1 MPASIPSDTIVPGD
15 NLTVEGVPPI
25 PKSLAD
31 TLRRYTE
38 FRAAAFADWHP
49 MRREMLIR
57 TRFADTL
64 QVHQVLFPGGD
75 RHQMTFFP
83 DTVGAA
89 SYSPTT
95 GDYFVF
101 SKDTGGDEFAQNYR
115 YDFEDGEIT
124 RLTDGASKNS
134 SGVWSH
140 VGDRMAYTSTRRTGR
155 DTDLYT
161 VGPADPSS
169 DRMVAAL
176 EGGGW
181 FPMDWSPADG
191 TGLIL
196 VAEYVSINE
205 SYLWLIKENTGD
217 KTLLTPKGGP
227 KVSYAAG
234 KFAADGKTLYVLTD
248 RDSEFLRLAAL
259 DPVTGEHTLLT
270 PDLGWGV
277 EDMDV
282 SLTGDRIAFVTNEDG
297 VSVLRLLNTRTGAIS
312 VPDGIPVGVIG
323 GLCWHSNGQDL
334 AFTLLSARSPSDV
347 YSLNADT
354 NVLDRWTHSETG
366 GLNTDRFSEPELV
379 RWPSFD
385 GRAISGFLYRPAP
398 KFTGKRPVNIVIHG
412 GPEGQA
418 RPGFLGQ
425 SNYHLNEL
433 GVALLYPNVRGSDGY
448 GKTFLDLDNGFLREG
463 SYQDIGALLDWIAT
477 QPDLDPDKVM
487 VSGGSYGGHMTLA
500 VSYLYSDRIAC
511 SLDIVG
517 MSSLV
522 TFLENTEGYRRDLR
536 RVEYGD
542 ERDPAMRAFLERIAP
557 ITHAGEIRKP
567 LFIIQGK
574 NDPRVP
580 ASEALQMAETLR
592 GNLVPVWFLMADDEG
607 HGFVKKKNVEFQF
620 YATVQFMQRYLLG
633 SAADVPEIYPAL
645 KGRV

>member
-1 MPASIPSDTIVPGD
+1 MPLPISTDTIVPGD
-15 NLTVEGVPPI
+15 NLLVEGVPPI

-31 TLRRYTE
+31 GLRRYTE

-57 TRFADTL
+57 TRFADTF
-64 QVHQVLFPGGD
+64 QVHRVLFPGGD
-75 RHQMTFFP
+75 RHQMTFFQ
-83 DTVGAA
+83 DTIGAA

-115 YDFEDGEIT
+115 CDFEDGEIT

-140 VGDRMAYTSTRRTGR
+140 AGDRMAYTSTRRTGR
-155 DTDLYT
+155 DTDLYAICPT
-161 VGPADPSS
+161 DPSS
-169 DRMVAAL
+169 DRMVTAL

-191 TGLIL
+191 AGLIL

-205 SYLWLIKENTGD
+205 SYLWLIKEETGD

-227 KVSYAAG
+227 KVAYADG

-259 DPVTGEHTLLT
+259 DLTTGEHTLLT

-297 VSVLRLLNTRTGAIS
+297 ISVLRLLDTRTGALT
-312 VPDGIPVGVIG
+312 VPDGLPVGVIG
-323 GLCWHSNGQDL
+323 GLHWHPNGQDL
-334 AFTLLSARSPSDV
+334 ALTLLSARSPSDI

-354 NVLDRWTHSETG
+354 TVVDRWTRSETG
-366 GLNTDRFSEPELV
+366 GLNTDRFSEPDLV

-385 GRAISGFLYRPAP
+385 GRSISGFLYRPAQT
-398 KFTGKRPVNIVIHG
+398 FTGKRPVNIVIHG

-425 SNYHLNEL
+425 SNYYLNEL
-433 GVALLYPNVRGSDGY
+433 GVALLYPNVRGSSGY

-500 VSYLYSDRIAC
+500 ASYLYSDRIAC

-522 TFLENTEGYRRDLR
+522 TFLENTESYRRDLR

-542 ERDPAMRAFLERIAP
+542 ERDPEMRAFLERIAP
-557 ITHAGEIRKP
+557 IAHVEKIRKP

-607 HGFVKKKNVEFQF
+607 HGFAKKKNVEFQF
-620 YATVQFMQRYLLG
+620 YATVQFMQAYLLAG
-633 SAADVPEIYPAL
+633 EN
-645 KGRV
+645 

>member
-1 MPASIPSDTIVPGD
+1 MPATAPDIIIPGD
-15 NLTVEGVPPI
+15 NLTMEGVPPI
-25 PKSLAD
+25 ARSLAD
-31 TLRRYTE
+31 GLRRYTE

-49 MRREMLIR
+49 TRREMLIR
-57 TRFADTL
+57 TRFADTF
-64 QVHQVLFPGGD
+64 QVHHVAFPGGD
-75 RHQMTFFP
+75 RRQMTFFP

-89 SYSPTT
+89 SFQPTT

-101 SKDTGGDEFAQNYR
+101 SKDTGGNEFSQNYR
-115 YDFEDGEIT
+115 YDLEDGAIT
-124 RLTDGASKNS
+124 LLTDGASKNS
-134 SGVWSH
+134 PGVWSNA
-140 VGDRMAYTSTRRTGR
+140 GDRMAYTSTRRTGK
-155 DTDLYT
+155 DVDFY
-161 VGPADPSS
+161 VINPADPSS
-169 DRMVAAL
+169 DRLLAAL

-181 FPMDWSPADG
+181 FPLDWSPED
-191 TGLIL
+191 TQIL
-196 VAEYVSINE
+196 GMEYVSVNE
-205 SYLWLIKENTGD
+205 SYLWLMDAATGE
-217 KTLLTPKGGP
+217 KALLTPKGDA
-227 KVSYAAG
+227 KVSFG
-234 KFAADGKTLYVLTD
+234 FGRFAADGQSLYVVTD
-248 RDSEFLRLAAL
+248 QGSEFNYLASLDLATGAL
-259 DPVTGEHTLLT
+259 NPLT
-270 PDLGWGV
+270 PDLGWGL
-277 EDMDV
+277 ESIDV
-282 SLTGDRIAFVTNEDG
+282 SLDGGQIAFVTNEDG
-297 VSVLRLLNTRTGAIS
+297 ISVLRLLDTQTGALI
-312 VPDGIPVGVIG
+312 VPNGIPVGVLG
-323 GLCWHSNGQDL
+323 GLCWHNNSQDL

-347 YSLNADT
+347 YSLNAGT
-354 NVLDRWTHSETG
+354 GEISRWTRSETG
-366 GLNTDRFSEPELV
+366 GLNTGRFSQPELV

-385 GRAISGFLYRPAP
+385 GRSISGFLYRPAAQ
-398 KFTGKRPVNIVIHG
+398 FTGKRPVNIIIHG

-425 SNYHLNEL
+425 SNYSLNEL

-477 QPDLDPDKVM
+477 QPDLDAGRIM

-511 SLDIVG
+511 ALDIVG

-542 ERDPAMRAFLERIAP
+542 ERDPEMRAFLERIAP

-592 GNLVPVWFLMADDEG
+592 GNAVPVWFLMADDEG

-620 YATVQFMQRYLLG
+620 YATVQFMQTYLLDG
-633 SAADVPEIYPAL
+633 TNNTS
-645 KGRV
+645 K

>member
-1 MPASIPSDTIVPGD
+1 MPVPSDLLTPGD

-31 TLRRYTE
+31 GLRRYTE
-38 FRAAAFADWHP
+38 GRAAAFADWHP
-49 MRREMLIR
+49 VRREMLIR
-57 TRFADTL
+57 TRFADTF

-75 RHQMTFFP
+75 RRQVTFFP

-89 SYSPTT
+89 SYQPTT

-101 SKDTGGDEFAQNYR
+101 SKDTGGDEFSQNYR
-115 YDFEDGEIT
+115 YDFEGGEVT

-134 SGVWSH
+134 HGVWRPKN
-140 VGDRMAYTSTRRTGR
+140 DRMAYASTRRTGR

-161 VGPADPSS
+161 VCPADPAT
-169 DRMVAAL
+169 DRLVAAL

-181 FPMDWSPADG
+181 EPLDWSPTDG
-191 TGLIL
+191 AGLIL
-196 VAEYVSINE
+196 VVEYVSINE
-205 SYLWLIKENTGD
+205 SYLWLVSAETGE

-227 KVSYAAG
+227 QVSYLYA
-234 KFAADGKTLYVLTD
+234 KFAADGESLYVLTD
-248 RDSEFLRLAAL
+248 KGSEFLRLASLDLATGAL
-259 DPVTGEHTLLT
+259 APLT

-282 SLTGDRIAFVTNEDG
+282 SLDGARVAFVTNEDG
-297 VSVLRLLNTRTGAIS
+297 VGVLRLLDTRTGALS
-312 VPDGIPVGVIG
+312 VPSGLPAGVIG
-323 GLCWHSNGQDL
+323 GLRWHANGRDL
-334 AFTLLSARSPSDV
+334 ALSVLSARSPSDV

-354 NVLDRWTHSETG
+354 GAVDRWTRSETG

-385 GRAISGFLYRPAP
+385 GRSISGFLYRPAAR
-398 KFTGKRPVNIVIHG
+398 FTGRRPVNIVIHG

-425 SNYHLNEL
+425 SNYYLNEL
-433 GVALLYPNVRGSDGY
+433 GVALLYPNVRGSSGY
-448 GKTFLDLDNGFLREG
+448 GKTFLDLDNGLLREH
-463 SYQDIGALLDWIAT
+463 SYKDIGALLDWIGT
-477 QPDLDPDKVM
+477 QPDLDSGRVM

-500 VSYLYSDRIAC
+500 ASYLYSDRIAC

-557 ITHAGEIRKP
+557 INHVEEIRKP

-580 ASEALQMAETLR
+580 ASEALRMAETLR
-592 GNLVPVWFLMADDEG
+592 GNAIPVWFLMADDEG
-607 HGFVKKKNVEFQF
+607 HGFAKKKNVEFQF
-620 YATVQFMQRYLLG
+620 YATVLFMQAFLLG
-633 SAADVPEIYPAL
+633 GSSDAS
-645 KGRV
+645 K

>member
-49 MRREMLIR
+49 TRREMLIR

-83 DTVGAA
+83 DTVSAA

-101 SKDTGGDEFAQNYR
+101 SKDTGGDEFSQNYR
-115 YDFEDGEIT
+115 HDLEDGEIT
-124 RLTDGASKNS
+124 HLTDGASKNS
-134 SGVWSH
+134 SGVWWPRN
-140 VGDRMAYTSTRRTGR
+140 DRMAYTSTRRTGR

-161 VGPADPSS
+161 VCPADPSS

-181 FPMDWSPADG
+181 EPLDWSPTGDA
-191 TGLIL
+191 GLIL
-196 VAEYVSINE
+196 VLEYVSINE
-205 SYLWLIKENTGD
+205 SYLWLISEETGD

-227 KVSYAAG
+227 KASYAYG
-234 KFAADGKTLYVLTD
+234 TFAADGKGLYVLTD
-248 RDSEFLRLAAL
+248 KDSEFLRLASL
-259 DPVTGEHTLLT
+259 DLATGEHTSLT
-270 PDLGWGV
+270 PDLGWSV
-277 EDMDV
+277 EAIDV
-282 SLTGDRIAFVTNEDG
+282 SADGSRIAFVTNEDG

-312 VPDGIPVGVIG
+312 VPDCIPVGVIG

-354 NVLDRWTHSETG
+354 NVLDRWTRSETG

-385 GRAISGFLYRPAP
+385 GRAISGFLYRPAA

-633 SAADVPEIYPAL
+633 EGSDAL
-645 KGRV
+645 K

>member
-49 MRREMLIR
+49 TRREMLIR

-83 DTVGAA
+83 DTVSAA

-115 YDFEDGEIT
+115 YEFEDGEIT

-134 SGVWSH
+134 SGVWWPRN
-140 VGDRMAYTSTRRTGR
+140 DRMAYTSTRRTGR

-161 VGPADPSS
+161 VCPADPSS

-181 FPMDWSPADG
+181 EPLDWSPTGDA
-191 TGLIL
+191 GLIL
-196 VAEYVSINE
+196 VLEYVSINE
-205 SYLWLIKENTGD
+205 SYLWLISEESGD

-227 KVSYAAG
+227 KASYAYG
-234 KFAADGKTLYVLTD
+234 KFAADGKGLYVLTD
-248 RDSEFLRLAAL
+248 KDSEFLRLASL
-259 DPVTGEHTLLT
+259 DLATGEHTPLT
-270 PDLGWGV
+270 PDLGWSV
-277 EDMDV
+277 EAIDV
-282 SLTGDRIAFVTNEDG
+282 SADGSRIAFVTNEDG

-312 VPDGIPVGVIG
+312 VPDCIPVGVIG

-354 NVLDRWTHSETG
+354 NVLDRWTRSETG

-385 GRAISGFLYRPAP
+385 GRAISGFLYRPAA

-633 SAADVPEIYPAL
+633 EGSDAL
-645 KGRV
+645 K

>member
-1 MPASIPSDTIVPGD
+1 MPATAPDIIIPGD

-25 PKSLAD
+25 ARSLAD
-31 TLRRYTE
+31 GLRRYTE

-49 MRREMLIR
+49 TRREMLIR
-57 TRFADTL
+57 TRFADTF
-64 QVHQVLFPGGD
+64 QVHHVAFPGGD
-75 RHQMTFFP
+75 RRQMTFFP
-83 DTVGAA
+83 DTVSAA
-89 SYSPTT
+89 SFQPAT

-101 SKDTGGDEFAQNYR
+101 SKDTGGNEFSQNYR
-115 YDFEDGEIT
+115 YDLEDGAIT
-124 RLTDGASKNS
+124 LLTDGASKNS
-134 SGVWSH
+134 PGVWSNA
-140 VGDRMAYTSTRRTGR
+140 GDRMAYTSTRRTGK
-155 DTDLYT
+155 DVDFY
-161 VGPADPSS
+161 VINPADPSS
-169 DRMVAAL
+169 DRLLAAL

-181 FPMDWSPADG
+181 FPLDWSPED
-191 TGLIL
+191 TQIL
-196 VAEYVSINE
+196 GMEYVSVNE
-205 SYLWLIKENTGD
+205 SYLWLMDAATGE
-217 KTLLTPKGGP
+217 KTPLTPKGDR
-227 KVSYAAG
+227 KVSYG
-234 KFAADGKTLYVLTD
+234 FGRFAADGQSLYVVTD
-248 RDSEFLRLAAL
+248 KGSEFTYLASL
-259 DPVTGEHTLLT
+259 DLTTGGLTPLT
-270 PDLGWGV
+270 PDLGWGL
-277 EDMDV
+277 ESIDV
-282 SLTGDRIAFVTNEDG
+282 SLDGGKIAFVTNEDG
-297 VSVLRLLNTRTGAIS
+297 VSVLRLLDTQTGALI
-312 VPDGIPVGVIG
+312 VPNGIPVGVLG
-323 GLCWHSNGQDL
+323 GLCWHNNSQDL

-347 YSLNADT
+347 YSLNAGT
-354 NVLDRWTHSETG
+354 GEISRWTRSETG
-366 GLNTDRFSEPELV
+366 GLNTALFSEPELV

-385 GRAISGFLYRPAP
+385 GRSISGFLYRPAAQ
-398 KFTGKRPVNIVIHG
+398 FTGRRPVNIIIHG

-425 SNYHLNEL
+425 SNYSLNEL

-448 GKTFLDLDNGFLREG
+448 GKTFLDLDNGFLREA

-477 QPDLDPDKVM
+477 QPDLDAGRIM

-511 SLDIVG
+511 ALDIVG

-542 ERDPAMRAFLERIAP
+542 ERDPEMRAFLERIAP

-592 GNLVPVWFLMADDEG
+592 GNAVPVWFLMADDEG

-620 YATVQFMQRYLLG
+620 YATVQFMQTYLLDG
-633 SAADVPEIYPAL
+633 TSNTS
-645 KGRV
+645 K

>member
-1 MPASIPSDTIVPGD
+1 MPSLVSSDTIIPGD

-25 PKSLAD
+25 PRSLAD
-31 TLRRYTE
+31 RLRRYTE
-38 FRAAAFADWHP
+38 FRAAVFADWHP
-49 MRREMLIR
+49 VRREMLIR
-57 TRFADTL
+57 TRFADTF
-64 QVHQVLFPGGD
+64 QVHHVAFPGGD
-75 RHQMTFFP
+75 RRQMTFFP
-83 DTVGAA
+83 DMVGAA
-89 SYSPTT
+89 SYQPTT

-101 SKDTGGDEFAQNYR
+101 SKDTGGDEFSQNYR
-115 YDFEDGEIT
+115 HDVENGEIA

-134 SGVWSH
+134 HGVWWPH
-140 VGDRMAYTSTRRTGR
+140 NDAMAYTSTRRTGR
-155 DTDLYT
+155 DTDLYM
-161 VGPADPSS
+161 VCPADPAS
-169 DRMVAAL
+169 DHLVAAL

-181 FPMDWSPADG
+181 FPLDWSPTDDA
-191 TGLIL
+191 GLIL
-196 VAEYVSINE
+196 VMEYVSVNE
-205 SYLWLIKENTGD
+205 SYLWLISEETGE
-217 KTLLTPKGGP
+217 KTILTPRGGP
-227 KVSYAAG
+227 KASYKSA
-234 KFAADGKTLYVLTD
+234 KFAPDGKSLYVVTD
-248 RDSEFLRLAAL
+248 GDAEFARLASMNL
-259 DPVTGEHTLLT
+259 TTGNHTLLT

-282 SLTGDRIAFVTNEDG
+282 SPDGTRIAFVTNEDG
-297 VSVLRLLNTRTGAIS
+297 VGVLRLLNTETGVLT
-312 VPDGIPVGVIG
+312 VPPGIPVGVLG
-323 GLCWHSNGQDL
+323 GLRWHSNNQDL

-347 YSLNADT
+347 YSRNAET
-354 NVLDRWTHSETG
+354 GEISRWTRSETG
-366 GLNTDRFSEPELV
+366 GLNTARFSEPELV

-385 GRAISGFLYRPAP
+385 GRSISGFLYRPAET
-398 KFTGKRPVNIVIHG
+398 FTGKRPVNIVIHG

-425 SNYHLNEL
+425 SNYSLNDL

-448 GKTFLDLDNGFLREG
+448 GKAFLDLDNGFLRED
-463 SYQDIGALLDWIAT
+463 SYQDIGALLDWIGT
-477 QPDLDPDKVM
+477 QPDLDADRVM

-542 ERDPAMRAFLERIAP
+542 ERDPEMRAFLERIAP
-557 ITHAGEIRKP
+557 ITHADEIRKP

-592 GNLVPVWFLMADDEG
+592 GNAVPVWFLMADDEG
-607 HGFVKKKNVEFQF
+607 HGFAKKKNVEFQF
-620 YATVQFMQRYLLG
+620 YATVQFMQIYLLG
-633 SAADVPEIYPAL
+633 LAEDIA
-645 KGRV
+645 K

>member
-1 MPASIPSDTIVPGD
+1 MPAPNDTIVPGD

-31 TLRRYTE
+31 GLRRYTE

-49 MRREMLIR
+49 ARREMLIR

-75 RHQMTFFP
+75 RRQMTFFP

-89 SYSPTT
+89 SYPTTT

-101 SKDTGGDEFAQNYR
+101 SKDTGGDEFSQNYR
-115 YDFEDGEIT
+115 YDFEDGGIT

-134 SGVWSH
+134 HGVWWPRN
-140 VGDRMAYTSTRRTGR
+140 DTMAYTSTRRTGR

-161 VGPADPSS
+161 VRPADPAS

-181 FPMDWSPADG
+181 FPLDWSPTDEA
-191 TGLIL
+191 GLIL
-196 VAEYVSINE
+196 VAEYVSVNE
-205 SYLWLIKENTGD
+205 SYLWLMSAETGE

-227 KVSYAAG
+227 KTAYANAR
-234 KFAADGKTLYVLTD
+234 FAADGKSLYVLTD
-248 RDSEFLRLAAL
+248 KDSEFQRLASL
-259 DPVTGEHTLLT
+259 DIATGELAVLT

-277 EDMDV
+277 EAMDV
-282 SLTGDRIAFVTNEDG
+282 CADGSRIALVTNEDG
-297 VSVLRLLNTRTGAIS
+297 VSVLRLLDTRTGGLT
-312 VPDGIPVGVIG
+312 VPPGIPVGVIG
-323 GLCWHSNGQDL
+323 GLRWHPNGQDL
-334 AFTLLSARSPSDV
+334 ALALLSARSPSDV

-354 NVLDRWTHSETG
+354 GVLDRWTRSETG

-385 GRAISGFLYRPAP
+385 GRSISGFLYRPAA

-477 QPDLDPDKVM
+477 QPDLDADRVM

-542 ERDPAMRAFLERIAP
+542 ERDPEMRAFLERIAP
-557 ITHAGEIRKP
+557 IAHVEDIRKP

-592 GNLVPVWFLMADDEG
+592 GNAVPVWFLMADDEG

-620 YATVQFMQRYLLG
+620 YATVQFMQAYLLG
-633 SAADVPEIYPAL
+633 GDVGTSE
-645 KGRV
+645 

>member
-1 MPASIPSDTIVPGD
+1 MPATAPDIIIPGD

-25 PKSLAD
+25 ARSLAD
-31 TLRRYTE
+31 GLRRYTE

-49 MRREMLIR
+49 TRREMLIR
-57 TRFADTL
+57 TRFADTF
-64 QVHQVLFPGGD
+64 QVHHVAFPGGD
-75 RHQMTFFP
+75 RRQMTFFP
-83 DTVGAA
+83 DTVSAA
-89 SYSPTT
+89 SFQPAT

-101 SKDTGGDEFAQNYR
+101 SKDTGGNEFSQNYR
-115 YDFEDGEIT
+115 YDLEDGAIT
-124 RLTDGASKNS
+124 LLTDGASKNS
-134 SGVWSH
+134 PGVWSNA
-140 VGDRMAYTSTRRTGR
+140 GDRMAYTSTRRTGK
-155 DTDLYT
+155 DVDFY
-161 VGPADPSS
+161 VINPADPSS
-169 DRMVAAL
+169 DRLLAAL

-181 FPMDWSPADG
+181 FPLDWSPED
-191 TGLIL
+191 TQIL
-196 VAEYVSINE
+196 GMEYVSVNE
-205 SYLWLIKENTGD
+205 SYLWLMDAATGE
-217 KTLLTPKGGP
+217 KTPLTPKGDR
-227 KVSYAAG
+227 KVSYG
-234 KFAADGKTLYVLTD
+234 FGRFAADGQSLYVVTD
-248 RDSEFLRLAAL
+248 KGSEFTYLASL
-259 DPVTGEHTLLT
+259 DLITGGLTPLT
-270 PDLGWGV
+270 PDLEWGL
-277 EDMDV
+277 ESIDV
-282 SLTGDRIAFVTNEDG
+282 SLDGGKIAFVTNEDG
-297 VSVLRLLNTRTGAIS
+297 ISVLRLLDTQTGALI
-312 VPDGIPVGVIG
+312 VPNGIPVGVLG
-323 GLCWHSNGQDL
+323 GLCWHNNSQDL

-347 YSLNADT
+347 YSLNAGT
-354 NVLDRWTHSETG
+354 GEISRWTRSETG
-366 GLNTDRFSEPELV
+366 GLNTALFSEPELV

-385 GRAISGFLYRPAP
+385 GRSISGFLYRPAAQ
-398 KFTGKRPVNIVIHG
+398 FTGRRPVNIIIHG

-425 SNYHLNEL
+425 SNYSLNEL

-477 QPDLDPDKVM
+477 QPDLDAGRIM

-542 ERDPAMRAFLERIAP
+542 ERDPEMRAFLERIAP

-592 GNLVPVWFLMADDEG
+592 GNAVPVWFLMADDEG

-620 YATVQFMQRYLLG
+620 YATVQFMQTYLLDG
-633 SAADVPEIYPAL
+633 TNNTS
-645 KGRV
+645 K

>member
-1 MPASIPSDTIVPGD
+1 MPAPVSSDTIVPGD

-25 PKSLAD
+25 PRSLAGD
-31 TLRRYTE
+31 LRRYTE
-38 FRAAAFADWHP
+38 FRAAMFADWHP
-49 MRREMLIR
+49 VRREMLIR
-57 TRFADTL
+57 TRFADTF
-64 QVHQVLFPGGD
+64 QVHHVAFPGGD
-75 RHQMTFFP
+75 RRQMTFFP
-83 DTVGAA
+83 NTVGAV
-89 SYSPTT
+89 SYPPTT

-101 SKDTGGDEFAQNYR
+101 SKDSGGDEFSQNYR
-115 YDFEDGEIT
+115 YDIGDGEIT

-134 SGVWSH
+134 HGVWQSGH
-140 VGDRMAYTSTRRTGR
+140 GVMAYMSTRRTGR

-161 VGPADPSS
+161 VCPADPAS

-181 FPMDWSPADG
+181 FPLDWSTTDA
-191 TGLIL
+191 GLIL
-196 VAEYVSINE
+196 VMEYVSVNE
-205 SYLWLIKENTGD
+205 SYLWLMNEETGD

-227 KVSYAAG
+227 KVSYAGAW
-234 KFAADGKTLYVLTD
+234 FAPDGRSLYVVTN
-248 RDSEFLRLAAL
+248 RDAEFTHLASL
-259 DPVTGEHTLLT
+259 DLVTGEHALLI
-270 PDLGWGV
+270 PDLGWGL
-277 EDMDV
+277 ESIDL
-282 SLTGDRIAFVTNEDG
+282 SPNGDKIACVTNEDG
-297 VSVLRLLNTRTGAIS
+297 ISVLRLFDTRTGALS
-312 VPDGIPVGVIG
+312 VPPGIPVGVLG
-323 GLCWHSNGQDL
+323 GLRWHANGQDL
-334 AFTLLSARSPSDV
+334 AFDSLSARSPSDV

-354 NVLDRWTHSETG
+354 GVVDRWTRSETG

-385 GRAISGFLYRPAP
+385 GRAISGFLYRPAQT
-398 KFTGKRPVNIVIHG
+398 FTGKRPVNIVIHG

-425 SNYHLNEL
+425 SNYYLNEL

-448 GKTFLDLDNGFLREG
+448 GKAFLDLDNGFLRED
-463 SYQDIGALLDWIAT
+463 SYKDIGALLDWIAL
-477 QPDLDPDKVM
+477 QPDLDAGRVM

-500 VSYLYSDRIAC
+500 ASYLYSDRIAC

-542 ERDPAMRAFLERIAP
+542 ERDPEMRAFLERIAP
-557 ITHAGEIRKP
+557 IAHADKIRKP
-567 LFIIQGK
+567 LFIIQGR

-592 GNLVPVWFLMADDEG
+592 GNAVPVWFLMADDEG

-620 YATVQFMQRYLLG
+620 YATVQFMQTYLLG
-633 SAADVPEIYPAL
+633 ASE
-645 KGRV
+645 